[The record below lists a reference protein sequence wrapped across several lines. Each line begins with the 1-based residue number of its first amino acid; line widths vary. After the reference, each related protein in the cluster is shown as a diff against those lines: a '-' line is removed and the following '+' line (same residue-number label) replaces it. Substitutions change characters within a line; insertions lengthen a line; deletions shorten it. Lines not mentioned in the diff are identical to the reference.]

1 MTDMNYVFI
10 PNAVLLLM
18 LGLYTWRQNRGRLS
32 GFYLVTNVAIALW
45 VLCFLLLHEFQ
56 AFIPVNAVSRLQ
68 LISALVFAN
77 GFLAISVSYP
87 DPSRM
92 PRRALQGLNAL
103 VVATFCGLILF
114 SDYVSRAQL
123 QDGLVVFV
131 DGPGYLLYT
140 VYVASV
146 GSATVVNLLISFV
159 RYPEHRARVGYM
171 LAGIFLFLVFAVI
184 FHVILVLMGNYE
196 LLVVG
201 HLGSIFPSLFFA
213 YAFTKH
219 DLLDI
224 RMVVE
229 RSTSKFIVVTLAVSS
244 VYFAWQFT
252 PTGNAWSLA
261 LICLIAALW
270 ALYAARLELVLVTTA
285 RRRFVRGWYD
295 AEDILSRLSTRLET
309 ERNRQDIFR
318 VLSIEI
324 DATFELEQA
333 HCIVASRLPDDSL
346 RGYQLLAAD
355 GTTLLAELA
364 IADDFIEACQGR
376 TEPVSLAEFS
386 PAIQRRFA
394 TLGHARPE
402 AALVVVFRS
411 PEILEGILILGER
424 SNQEAFSR
432 KDKQF
437 LQRLVRYVSAILYR
451 LTPFEKLEKLYFDNQ
466 RRLHQAEIQLVRSE
480 KTRAIAHATRQAH
493 HEIRTPLSI
502 IGMAARRIRDE
513 QSAEKYRQ
521 VIAEQIER
529 AMEIVNETL
538 VITDVNDDTQDR
550 TQPVD
555 LNPILQ
561 RCVRLQPDGPHQQK
575 LDLQAGLPAVAGI
588 PGELQVLFSNL
599 VKNALEAMPAGG
611 VLSVRSRAV
620 GEEVE
625 VSVEDTG
632 AGIAPELREKIW
644 EPYFSGK
651 LTSAGNSTAGRGW
664 GLTICNRI
672 TTEHKGT
679 IAFESRVGQGTRF
692 TVRLPALTAISDV
705 PVSSADPVL

>member
-1 MTDMNYVFI
+1 MNYVFI
-10 PNAVLLLM
+10 PNAVLLLV

-87 DPSRM
+87 DPSRI

-103 VVATFCGLILF
+103 VVAVFCVLVLF

-146 GSATVVNLLISFV
+146 GTATVVNLLISFV

-171 LAGIFLFLVFAVI
+171 LAGLFLFLIFAVI

-229 RSTSKFIVVTLAVSS
+229 RSTSKLIVVTLAVSS
-244 VYFAWQFT
+244 IYFAWQFT
-252 PTGNAWSLA
+252 PNGSAWSLA
-261 LICLIAALW
+261 LICLLVAFW
-270 ALYAARLELVLVTTA
+270 ALYAARLELILVTTA

-295 AEDILSRLSTRLET
+295 PEDILNRLSTRLET

-318 VLSIEI
+318 VLSAEI

-333 HCIVASRLPDDSL
+333 HCVVAARLPDDSL
-346 RGYQLLAAD
+346 RGYQLLSAD
-355 GTTLLAELA
+355 GSTLLAELA
-364 IADDFIEACQGR
+364 IADDFIEACQSY
-376 TEPVSLAEFS
+376 TEPAPLAAFS

-394 TLGHARPE
+394 ALGHSKPE

-513 QSAEKYRQ
+513 DSAQKYRQ

-529 AMEIVNETL
+529 AMEIVEETL
-538 VITDVNDDTQDR
+538 LVTDVNDDSLGR
-550 TQPVD
+550 TQTVD

-561 RCVRLQPDGPHQQK
+561 RCVRLQPEGPHQQV
-575 LDLQAGLPAVAGI
+575 LDLQPQLPQVSGM
-588 PGELQVLFSNL
+588 PGELQVLFTNL

-620 GEEVE
+620 GDEVE
-625 VSVEDTG
+625 VCVEDTG
-632 AGIAPELREKIW
+632 LGIAPELREKIW
-644 EPYFSGK
+644 EPYYSGK
-651 LTSAGNSTAGRGW
+651 MTAAGNSTARRGW

-672 TTEHKGT
+672 ITEHKGT
-679 IAFESRVGQGTRF
+679 IAFESRVGHGTRF
-692 TVRLPALTAISDV
+692 TVRLPAIPAISDA

>member
-1 MTDMNYVFI
+1 
-10 PNAVLLLM
+10 
-18 LGLYTWRQNRGRLS
+18 
-32 GFYLVTNVAIALW
+32 
-45 VLCFLLLHEFQ
+45 
-56 AFIPVNAVSRLQ
+56 
-68 LISALVFAN
+68 
-77 GFLAISVSYP
+77 
-87 DPSRM
+87 
-92 PRRALQGLNAL
+92 
-103 VVATFCGLILF
+103 
-114 SDYVSRAQL
+114 
-123 QDGLVVFV
+123 
-131 DGPGYLLYT
+131 
-140 VYVASV
+140 
-146 GSATVVNLLISFV
+146 
-159 RYPEHRARVGYM
+159 
-171 LAGIFLFLVFAVI
+171 
-184 FHVILVLMGNYE
+184 
-196 LLVVG
+196 
-201 HLGSIFPSLFFA
+201 
-213 YAFTKH
+213 
-219 DLLDI
+219 
-224 RMVVE
+224 
-229 RSTSKFIVVTLAVSS
+229 
-244 VYFAWQFT
+244 
-252 PTGNAWSLA
+252 
-261 LICLIAALW
+261 
-270 ALYAARLELVLVTTA
+270 
-285 RRRFVRGWYD
+285 
-295 AEDILSRLSTRLET
+295 
-309 ERNRQDIFR
+309 
-318 VLSIEI
+318 
-324 DATFELEQA
+324 
-333 HCIVASRLPDDSL
+333 
-346 RGYQLLAAD
+346 
-355 GTTLLAELA
+355 
-364 IADDFIEACQGR
+364 
-376 TEPVSLAEFS
+376 
-386 PAIQRRFA
+386 
-394 TLGHARPE
+394 
-402 AALVVVFRS
+402 VVVFRS

-529 AMEIVNETL
+529 AMEIVDETL
-538 VITDVNDDTQDR
+538 VITDVNDDSQDR

-575 LDLQAGLPAVAGI
+575 LELQAGLPAVAGI

-599 VKNALEAMPAGG
+599 VKNGLEAMPAGG

-620 GEEVE
+620 GDEVE

-692 TVRLPALTAISDV
+692 TVRLPALAPISDV

>member
-1 MTDMNYVFI
+1 MSDMNYVFI
-10 PNAVLLLM
+10 PNAVVLLL
-18 LGLYTWRQNRGRLS
+18 LGFYTWRQNRGRLS
-32 GFYLVTNVAIALW
+32 GIYLITNVAIAVW

-56 AFIPVNAVSRLQ
+56 AVMPINAVSRLQ
-68 LISALVFAN
+68 LLAALVFTN
-77 GFLAISVSYP
+77 GFFAISVSYP
-87 DPSRM
+87 DPTRI
-92 PRRALQGLNAL
+92 PRLALQRLNAGVAGVLAML
-103 VVATFCGLILF
+103 VLF
-114 SDYVSRAQL
+114 SDFVSRAVL
-123 QDGLVVFV
+123 EEGSVVFV
-131 DGPGYLLYT
+131 DGAGYLLYT
-140 VYVASV
+140 VYVALL
-146 GSATVVNLLISFV
+146 GGATVVNLLISFR

-171 LAGIFLFLVFAVI
+171 LAGLFLFLIFAI
-184 FHVILVLMGNYE
+184 TFHGILVLMGNYD

-229 RSTSKFIVVTLAVSS
+229 RSTSKLIVAALAVTSI
-244 VYFAWQFT
+244 YFAYQLSYVS
-252 PTGNAWSLA
+252 NALGLL
-261 LICLIAALW
+261 LICLLAAFWTLF
-270 ALYAARLELVLVTTA
+270 AARLELLLVTTA

-295 AEDILSRLSTRLET
+295 PEDIFNRLSARLET

-318 VLSIEI
+318 MLLTEI

-333 HCIVASRLPDDSL
+333 HCVVASRLPDDSL

-355 GTTLLAELA
+355 GSTLLAELA
-364 IADDFIEACQGR
+364 IADEFIEACQGR
-376 TEPVSLAEFS
+376 AEPASLSEFS

-394 TLGHARPE
+394 TLGHNNPE
-402 AALVVVFRS
+402 GSLVVVFHS
-411 PEILEGILILGER
+411 PEVLEGILILGER
-424 SNQEAFSR
+424 SNQEAFNR
-432 KDKQF
+432 KDRQF

-493 HEIRTPLSI
+493 HEIRTPLNI

-513 QSAEKYRQ
+513 ESADKYRQ
-521 VIAEQIER
+521 VIADQIER
-529 AMEIVNETL
+529 AMEIVDETL

-561 RCVRLQPDGPHQQK
+561 RCVRLQPDGPHQQV
-575 LDLQAGLPAVAGI
+575 LDLQPDLPAVAGI

-599 VKNALEAMPAGG
+599 IKNAIEAMPAGG
-611 VLSVRSRAV
+611 VLSVRSRV
-620 GEEVE
+620 DGDEVE

-632 AGIAPELREKIW
+632 AGIAPELREKVW

-651 LTSAGNSTAGRGW
+651 TTAAGNSTAGRGW

-672 TTEHKGT
+672 ITEHKGT
-679 IAFESRVGQGTRF
+679 IQFESRVGKGTRF
-692 TVRLPALTAISDV
+692 TVRLPALLPTCDV

>member
-1 MTDMNYVFI
+1 MNYVFI
-10 PNAVLLLM
+10 PNAVLLLV
-18 LGLYTWRQNRGRLS
+18 LGLYTWRHNRGRLS

-56 AFIPVNAVSRLQ
+56 ALIPVNAVSRLQ
-68 LISALVFAN
+68 LLSALVFAN

-87 DPSRM
+87 DPARI
-92 PRRALQGLNAL
+92 PRRSLQALNAL
-103 VVATFCGLILF
+103 VVALFSVLILF

-123 QDGLVVFV
+123 QDGVVVFV

-140 VYVASV
+140 VYVALV

-171 LAGIFLFLVFAVI
+171 LAGLFLFLIFAVI

-196 LLVVG
+196 LLVAG

-229 RSTSKFIVVTLAVSS
+229 RSTSKLIVVTLAVST

-252 PTGNAWSLA
+252 PTGSAWSLA
-261 LICLIAALW
+261 LVCLLTGLW
-270 ALYAARLELVLVTTA
+270 ALYASRLELFLVTTA

-295 AEDILSRLSTRLET
+295 PEDILNRLSARLET

-318 VLSIEI
+318 VLCTEI

-333 HCIVASRLPDDSL
+333 HCVVASRLPDDTL

-355 GTTLLAELA
+355 GSTLLAELA
-364 IADDFIEACQGR
+364 IADDFVEACQGR
-376 TEPVSLAEFS
+376 TEPVPLSAFS

-394 TLGHARPE
+394 ALGHNRPE
-402 AALVVVFRS
+402 AALVVVFHS

-432 KDKQF
+432 KDRQF

-529 AMEIVNETL
+529 AMEIVDETL

-550 TQPVD
+550 TQPVEV
-555 LNPILQ
+555 NAILQ
-561 RCVRLQPDGPHQQK
+561 RCVRLQPDSPHQQV
-575 LDLQAGLPAVAGI
+575 LDLQADLPQVSGI

-599 VKNALEAMPAGG
+599 VKNALEAMPGGG
-611 VLSVRSRAV
+611 VLSLRSRVV

-625 VSVEDTG
+625 VCVEDTG
-632 AGIAPELREKIW
+632 TGIAPELREKIW

-651 LTSAGNSTAGRGW
+651 VTAAGNSTAGRGW

-672 TTEHKGT
+672 VTEHKGT
-679 IAFESRVGQGTRF
+679 IAFESRVGVGTRF
-692 TVRLPALTAISDV
+692 TVRLPVMPLTSGV
-705 PVSSADPVL
+705 PVSSADPAL